1 MPPTRACS
9 KLRLDRVT
17 RIVLVAAAL
26 IALDVRLAGAC
37 TPGAPSCLADTAW
50 PMLGHDLSHTGQSPN
65 PGPLSVSDVK
75 IWKGIDRVKS
85 WPHLGTHRTMCSPTI
100 GSDCTIYVA
109 VGCALCAIDPATMTT
124 KKSWNDGQCKRLTGD
139 VSPSSP
145 AIATNAAGTSE
156 TIIVG
161 ERGNSVNALD
171 VAGN

>member
-75 IWKGIDRVKS
+75 IWTGIDRVKS
-85 WPHLGTHRTMCSPTI
+85 SPTI
-100 GSDCTIYVA
+100 GSDGTIYVA
-109 VGCALCAIDPATMTT
+109 VGWALCAIDPATMTT

-145 AIATNAAGTSE
+145 AIATNAA
-156 TIIVG
+156 
-161 ERGNSVNALD
+161 
-171 VAGN
+171 